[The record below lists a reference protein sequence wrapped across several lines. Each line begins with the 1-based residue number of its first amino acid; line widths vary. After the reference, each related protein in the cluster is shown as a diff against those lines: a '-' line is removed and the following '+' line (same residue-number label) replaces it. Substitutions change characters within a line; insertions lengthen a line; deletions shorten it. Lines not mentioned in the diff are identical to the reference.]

1 MLMLA
6 KPTAEA
12 QAALGDEPVKD
23 REPHGLLVERRNH
36 PSRRRAWLR
45 AGKRGVKRGHD
56 ARRGSNAR
64 WKRKVR
70 IHDFGFQLEPISRP
84 SAPGQAALS
93 TAHRSSSKAGEVT
106 ECSRAFIT
114 GMVRQS
120 PGQVTKVR
128 LKPQTNPDGRGGPE
142 PQPQSRR
149 RGQRIENRRKVGSVR
164 ERGASV
170 RR

>member
-93 TAHRSSSKAGEVT
+93 TAHRSSNKAGEVA
-106 ECSRAFIT
+106 ECSRTSTTA
-114 GMVRQS
+114 MVRQS
-120 PGQVTKVR
+120 PGQVTQVR
-128 LKPQTNPDGRGGPE
+128 LETRMKPVGRGHSPGAE
-142 PQPQSRR
+142 A
-149 RGQRIENRRKVGSVR
+149 RG
-164 ERGASV
+164 
-170 RR
+170 